1 LGFVYGVDIA
11 FGRVINSKFKFA
23 DGFQLNIALFPSHLK
38 SDIHSDCGRN
48 RVVGMEYLG
57 EYHFNF
63 SPNFL
68 SLEQIPCIMAAATL
82 AINVAY
88 IFFESRLP
96 KASRL
101 VSGREAAK
109 LKTDA
114 NQGATREGWF
124 AAILA
129 IPAAFWIITISQVG
143 PNSRSMNLNSENI
156 LLVVAIGRCQRV
168 FQYSSGLDHSD
179 SRLQSIG
186 RRIYVFNQSK

>member
-1 LGFVYGVDIA
+1 
-11 FGRVINSKFKFA
+11 
-23 DGFQLNIALFPSHLK
+23 
-38 SDIHSDCGRN
+38 
-48 RVVGMEYLG
+48 
-57 EYHFNF
+57 
-63 SPNFL
+63 
-68 SLEQIPCIMAAATL
+68 MAAATL